1 MSGTL
6 PTPRSTARIA
16 SSRYGTSSRFT
27 MKPELSLAATGSLP
41 SEAAKAK
48 ARLKVCSDVVMV
60 RTTSTSGIT
69 GTGLKKCSPTKRSAR
84 FVAPAIS
91 AIVRLDVLEAKIVPG
106 PHKPSSSRK
115 STFLSARS
123 SVIASIRMST
133 VRRSATTV
141 VNFSRLSAA
150 SRSAGWSLPF
160 STSLPSDFSMPAR
173 PRSRISWETSRTV
186 VSYPA
191 VAATWAM
198 PLPIKP
204 QPSTPTRW
212 MSANSSA
219 PGFGLRGGG
228 SLECLAYLFGDSG
241 EGLRR
246 PRQDALAGGAN
257 VSALEPVEHLL
268 QCDLQALV
276 CAPVSARDHR
286 ASRRQPDTRHEH
298 QHLRQGER
306 GSDECDRA
314 GHPPA
319 HNRHDGGAGDAFGAL
334 LPDVRLEPDETKSRL
349 ELHDLRGHLAGLCE
363 RVPPSSRQRALNRR
377 ECARLGLPRRAVGE
391 MSFGLQQLFLYHPP
405 TQLAL
410 DRRAIAG
417 NDSVRH
423 NRAGT
428 GEPRPRPGR
437 HLGGNARLLLEHGL
451 AQIAVRNADVFPER
465 QDLVV
470 RETVANVVFSG
481 LQLGGALDDALQRL
495 TTDEVSASCL
505 THQTLA
511 LPLLR
516 GAGRRWPAVR
526 SGSARLPESLACGA
540 KRSMKPLNRSI
551 GIGKIVVEL
560 FSDAISL
567 TVCRYRS

>member
-16 SSRYGTSSRFT
+16 SSRYGTRSRFT

-123 SVIASIRMST
+123 SVIASITMST

-173 PRSRISWETSRTV
+173 PRSRISLETSRTM

-219 PGFGLRGGG
+219 PGFWPRGRSRTLERFADFFGDPD
-228 SLECLAYLFGDSG
+228 ECLRAG
-241 EGLRR
+241 EH
-246 PRQDALAGGAN
+246 ALAGRAD
-257 VSALEPVEHLL
+257 VAALQPIEHLL
-268 QCDLQALV
+268 QCDFEALV
-276 CAPVSARDHR
+276 RAPVGAGDHSP
-286 ASRRQPDTRHEH
+286 SRRHTDAWYQH
-298 QHLRQGER
+298 QCLGER
-306 GSDECDRA
+306 ERRSDQCDRA
-314 GHPPA
+314 CHPPA
-319 HNRHDGGAGDAFGAL
+319 QDCQDRGAGDPLRTL
-334 LPDVRLEPDETKSRL
+334 LADVRLESHEAESRL
-349 ELHDLRGHLAGLCE
+349 ELHDLRGHLAGLCQ
-363 RVPPSSRQRALNRR
+363 RVAPSSRERALNRR
-377 ECARLGLPRRAVGE
+377 ECAGFGLPRRAVGE
-391 MSFGLQQLFLYHPP
+391 MPFGLQQLFLDHPP
-405 TQLAL
+405 AQLAL
-410 DRRAIAG
+410 DRGAIAG
-417 NDSVRH
+417 NDPVRH
-423 NRAGT
+423 NRPGPA
-428 GEPRPRPGR
+428 EPRPRPGR
-437 HLGGNARLLLEHGL
+437 ELGGNARLLLEHCL

-465 QDLVV
+465 QDLGV
-470 RETVANVVFSG
+470 RETVTDVVFSG
-481 LQLGGALDDALQRL
+481 LQLGGALDDALERL
-495 TTDEVSASCL
+495 TADEVASFFG
-505 THQTLA
+505 HQTLA
-511 LPLLR
+511 RPLLR
-516 GAGRRWPAVR
+516 GAGNRSPAMR
-526 SGSARLPESLACGA
+526 SGSARLPESLACTGA
-540 KRSMKPLNRSI
+540 RRSMKPLNKSI

-567 TVCRYRS
+567 TVCR

>member
-246 PRQDALAGGAN
+246 PGQDALAGGAN
-257 VSALEPVEHLL
+257 VSALEAVEHLL

-276 CAPVSARDHR
+276 RAPVGARDHR
-286 ASRRQPDTRHEH
+286 ASRRQGDARH
-298 QHLRQGER
+298 QHQCLRQGER
-306 GSDECDRA
+306 GSNECDRA
-314 GHPPA
+314 SHPPA
-319 HNRHDGGAGDAFGAL
+319 HNRHDGGAADAFGAL
-334 LPDVRLEPDETKSRL
+334 LADVRLESDETESRL
-349 ELHDLRGHLAGLCE
+349 ELHDLRGHFIGL
-363 RVPPSSRQRALNRR
+363 R
-377 ECARLGLPRRAVGE
+377 E
-391 MSFGLQQLFLYHPP
+391 
-405 TQLAL
+405 
-410 DRRAIAG
+410 
-417 NDSVRH
+417 
-423 NRAGT
+423 
-428 GEPRPRPGR
+428 
-437 HLGGNARLLLEHGL
+437 
-451 AQIAVRNADVFPER
+451 
-465 QDLVV
+465 
-470 RETVANVVFSG
+470 
-481 LQLGGALDDALQRL
+481 
-495 TTDEVSASCL
+495 
-505 THQTLA
+505 
-511 LPLLR
+511 
-516 GAGRRWPAVR
+516 
-526 SGSARLPESLACGA
+526 
-540 KRSMKPLNRSI
+540 
-551 GIGKIVVEL
+551 
-560 FSDAISL
+560 
-567 TVCRYRS
+567 

>member
-1 MSGTL
+1 
-6 PTPRSTARIA
+6 
-16 SSRYGTSSRFT
+16 
-27 MKPELSLAATGSLP
+27 MKPEVSLAATGSLP
-41 SEAAKAK
+41 SEAANAN

-60 RTTSTSGIT
+60 RTTSTSAIS

-84 FVAPAIS
+84 FVAPAIP
-91 AIVRLDVLEAKIVPG
+91 AIVRLDVFEAKIVPAA
-106 PHKPSSSRK
+106 HKPSSSWK
-115 STFLSARS
+115 SAFLSARS
-123 SVIASIRMST
+123 SMMASITMST
-133 VRRSATTV
+133 LRRSATTV
-141 VNFSRLSAA
+141 VNVSRLSAA
-150 SRSAGWSLPF
+150 SRSAGWSFPF
-160 STSLPSDFSMPAR
+160 STSLASDFSMPAR
-173 PRSRISWETSRTV
+173 PRSNTVPNGPRGALFAPRKGARTLPPPRGQ
-186 VSYPA
+186 PA
-191 VAATWAM
+191 
-198 PLPIKP
+198 P
-204 QPSTPTRW
+204 
-212 MSANSSA
+212 
-219 PGFGLRGGG
+219 
-228 SLECLAYLFGDSG
+228 
-241 EGLRR
+241 
-246 PRQDALAGGAN
+246 
-257 VSALEPVEHLL
+257 
-268 QCDLQALV
+268 
-276 CAPVSARDHR
+276 
-286 ASRRQPDTRHEH
+286 RHEH
-298 QHLRQGER
+298 QPRRRGEGGR
-306 GSDECDRA
+306 DECARA
-314 GHPPA
+314 GPPPP

-334 LPDVRLEPDETKSRL
+334 LPDVRLESDETKSRL

-363 RVPPSSRQRALNRR
+363 RVAPSSRQRALNRR
-377 ECARLGLPRRAVGE
+377 ECARFGLPRRAVGE

-437 HLGGNARLLLEHGL
+437 HLGGNARLLLEHCL

-470 RETVANVVFSG
+470 RETVANVVFPG

-511 LPLLR
+511 LPLFR
-516 GAGRRWPAVR
+516 GAGRRSRAVR

-540 KRSMKPLNRSI
+540 KRSMNPLNRSI